1 MNADVK
7 ELIDFLECN
16 DLNVVR
22 QIKNIVSEKLYVSRD
37 HSLLET
43 LIDRYMQ
50 TKSERLVDL
59 FICVNDTDAM
69 VSWYSS
75 FSPQSK

>member
-1 MNADVK
+1 MSVNADVK
-7 ELIDFLECN
+7 ELIDYLGSN

-37 HSLLET
+37 HSLLGT

-50 TKSERLVDL
+50 TKSERLIDL
-59 FICVNDTDAM
+59 FICVNDADAM
-69 VSWYSS
+69 VS
-75 FSPQSK
+75 

>member
-1 MNADVK
+1 MMNVNADVK

-43 LIDRYMQ
+43 LIDR
-50 TKSERLVDL
+50 
-59 FICVNDTDAM
+59 
-69 VSWYSS
+69 
-75 FSPQSK
+75 